1 MSKEQGAKISAYG
14 VRTNADS
21 AAYLAALKLAREP
34 KAFCDQH
41 PAFHADNCP
50 SCGTSR

>member
-1 MSKEQGAKISAYG
+1 MSNEQTIRTSTYG

-21 AAYLAALKLAREP
+21 AAYMAALKLAREP

-41 PAFHADNCP
+41 RAFHADNCP
-50 SCGTSR
+50 TCGTSR